1 MQLIF
6 LLLLTLNLHAERI
19 IALSPSIAEIL
30 FALNRGDEVVGVSDY
45 TVFPEK
51 AASLPKVG
59 GYFQPNVEKIL
70 SLRPTLVIAQ
80 PHHAQLLKQLHQL
93 GLKTEQVRLENIEQ
107 IKTSIAQ
114 LGSSHTSEAKKLIYE
129 IDHAIKQGYSPKN
142 NITVMIVFGLFAD
155 LRENIYISGKKLF
168 FNEIIEICGA
178 ENVFKSEYPK
188 QPVLN
193 YESLIALNPD
203 KIIILNSNQNIDK
216 DHALKNWYALPI
228 KAAKNGNIYVIEH
241 DFISIPSHRVAL
253 SIDAICKAIHD

>member
-1 MQLIF
+1 MRLIF
-6 LLLLTLNLHAERI
+6 LLLFTLNLYAERI

-45 TVFPEK
+45 TIFPQK
-51 AASLPKVG
+51 AAALPKVG
-59 GYFQPNVEKIL
+59 GYFSPNVEKIL

-93 GLKTEQVRLENIEQ
+93 GLKTKQVHLQNIEQ
-107 IKTSIAQ
+107 IKASIAH
-114 LGSSHTSEAKKLIYE
+114 LGASHISQAEKLIYE
-129 IDHAIKQGYSPKN
+129 IDHAIEQGYSLKN
-142 NITVMIVFGLFAD
+142 NITVMIVFGLFPD

-178 ENVFKSEYPK
+178 ENAFKSEYPE

-216 DHALKNWYALPI
+216 ETALKSWYALPI
-228 KAAKNGNIYVIEH
+228 KAAKNGDISVIEH
-241 DFISIPSHRVAL
+241 DFISIPSHRIAL
-253 SIDAICKAIHD
+253 SIDAICKVIHD